1 MYIHSMAFSES
12 LRKSFR
18 AAGHFQQE
26 LAEKIGLRPKVL
38 SRKLNGTS
46 NSHLTDKEVRRII
59 IALIGWK
66 AITTRGELCHLL
78 ALAHLKPDIFS
89 EEEWQRPPLSQLE
102 EDEPLHNLTAPLTRF
117 VGREEQV
124 EQLRRLLVQ
133 DDTRL
138 VTLFGPGGSGKTRL
152 AQQVANELKLTD
164 NFPQG
169 VWFVALAAVRD
180 SDLVLQ
186 SIMQTLYIQSLSD
199 PPPLQSLIAYFRHM
213 KLLLIIDNFEQVA
226 GGAKLGG

>member
-1 MYIHSMAFSES
+1 MGGVSHFQAKNLPKCILVIYGRVPDCRKRKLMYIHSVAFSES

-66 AITTRGELCHLL
+66 AITTRGEVCYLL

-102 EDEPLHNLTAPLTRF
+102 
-117 VGREEQV
+117 
-124 EQLRRLLVQ
+124 
-133 DDTRL
+133 
-138 VTLFGPGGSGKTRL
+138 
-152 AQQVANELKLTD
+152 
-164 NFPQG
+164 
-169 VWFVALAAVRD
+169 
-180 SDLVLQ
+180 
-186 SIMQTLYIQSLSD
+186 
-199 PPPLQSLIAYFRHM
+199 
-213 KLLLIIDNFEQVA
+213 
-226 GGAKLGG
+226 